1 MASDADPT
9 APESRSDRSLWLW
22 VGAAF
27 LFLALLWTA
36 MVFAARAADSRTVPL
51 SAKEAKK

>member
-1 MASDADPT
+1 MASDADSN
-9 APESRSDRSLWLW
+9 APVSRSGRALWLW

>member
-1 MASDADPT
+1 MASSADPSVAKT
-9 APESRSDRSLWLW
+9 RSGRSLWLW

-36 MVFAARAADSRTVPL
+36 MIFAARAADSRTVPL
-51 SAKEAKK
+51 QPKEARP